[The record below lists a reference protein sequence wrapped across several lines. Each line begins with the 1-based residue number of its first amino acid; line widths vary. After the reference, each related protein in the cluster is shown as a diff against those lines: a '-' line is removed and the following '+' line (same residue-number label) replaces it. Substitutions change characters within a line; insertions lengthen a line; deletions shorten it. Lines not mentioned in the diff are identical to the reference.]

1 MPIAPRPRRLPDLR
15 LPAAAGI
22 LSAAALLLN
31 HAPVRAT
38 AASNAPDWHLYVG
51 EAVVDTVDGSIAQV
65 FSAGAWVLREDS
77 WTIERKDE
85 AQGKLVTGW
94 KPVRHPLVR
103 LATGPAKVR
112 VAVALR
118 TVGLDRTEVQVL
130 GGIASESE
138 LTGPVLPLAQRAGQK
153 ECQGYVT
160 ELRARLA
167 EERLS
172 DGAPSA
178 SPRSTA
184 DKR

>member
-1 MPIAPRPRRLPDLR
+1 MPNALRPRRQPDLR
-15 LPAAAGI
+15 LPVAAGI
-22 LSAAALLLN
+22 LAAAFLLN
-31 HAPVRAT
+31 HAPACA
-38 AASNAPDWHLYVG
+38 AASANAPDWHLYVG

-65 FSAGAWVLREDS
+65 FSAGAWVLRQDS
-77 WTIERKDE
+77 WTLERKDE
-85 AQGKLVTGW
+85 AQGKLVTAW

-112 VAVALR
+112 VAVGLKI
-118 TVGLDRTEVQVL
+118 VGPDRIEVQVL

-138 LTGPVLPLAQRAGQK
+138 LTGPVLPLAQRAGQH

-167 EERLS
+167 EERLA

-184 DKR
+184 EKR